1 MHHLHGSRP
10 EIKINFVPSNSPSG
24 LKILVKP
31 LCAESLGVRSTSTYV
46 ETADVR
52 ALVDAGAALAPR
64 DGMLPHPLEYRALKA
79 AREKIICYAKRSE
92 VIVVSHYHFDHFT
105 PFFETFDAKW
115 TWCDKNV
122 AEEVY
127 SEKIVYLKD
136 FESSTNYSQRRRG
149 WIFKKMLEKVAKKVI
164 KADDRSFYYGG
175 TTIKFSE
182 PLSHGEEGSRLGFVL
197 ATTFRSRDLTFTH
210 ASDVQGPIST
220 KTLDL
225 ILREKP
231 DILVIGGPPTY
242 LTEVSE
248 KSVEQAT
255 ANLSRL
261 VEETKLMILDHHL
274 LRDLK
279 AIDILK
285 KLNEK
290 AKKFGNK
297 VQTFAEYQ
305 DKKNLLLEAQRKE
318 LYAKEKPDEKFLKWV
333 NLPSELQ
340 KGTLPPI

>member
-1 MHHLHGSRP
+1 M
-10 EIKINFVPSNSPSG
+10 
-24 LKILVKP
+24 KILVKP

-46 ETADVR
+46 ETEDVR

-64 DGMLPHPLEYRALKA
+64 DGMLPHPLEYKALKA
-79 AREKIICYAKRSE
+79 AKEKIMDYAKRSD
-92 VIVVSHYHFDHFT
+92 VIVVSHYHFDHFS
-105 PFFETFDAKW
+105 PFFDKFDAKW

-127 SEKIVYLKD
+127 SGKIVYLKD
-136 FESSTNYSQRRRG
+136 FESFTNYSQRRRG
-149 WIFKKMLEKVAKKVI
+149 WIFENMLEKVAKKVI
-164 KADDRSFYYGG
+164 RADGRSFYYGG

-182 PLSHGEEGSRLGFVL
+182 PLYHGEEGSRLGFVL
-197 ATTFRSRDLTFTH
+197 ATTFRSRNLTFTH

-225 ILREKP
+225 ILKERP

-242 LTEVSE
+242 LTEVSGE
-248 KSVEQAT
+248 SIEQAK
-255 ANLSRL
+255 ANLSKL
-261 VEETKLMILDHHL
+261 VEEIKLMILDHHL

-279 AIDILK
+279 AIEILK

-290 AKKFGNK
+290 AKEFGNE
-297 VQTFAEYQ
+297 VQTFAEHQ

-318 LYAKEKPDEKFLKWV
+318 LYVKEQPDEKFLKWAS
-333 NLPSELQ
+333 LPSEVQ
-340 KGTLPPI
+340 KETLPPV